1 MWLWDC
7 HGLQWQHWWLM
18 PDGQIRGMAGK
29 CLTANGSA
37 AGSPVV
43 LTTCDPFRS
52 DQRWTPSY
60 EILLLGLAR

>member
-1 MWLWDC
+1 
-7 HGLQWQHWWLM
+7 M